1 MGEERSENVDGE
13 KGDSMTEI
21 AGGNGAVLS
30 IPLSRRGRRR
40 VLGFSW
46 LTVMRGTGTD
56 VSLRVRWCPGR

>member
-1 MGEERSENVDGE
+1 MGEEWSENVDRE

-46 LTVMRGTGTD
+46 LTVMRGTD